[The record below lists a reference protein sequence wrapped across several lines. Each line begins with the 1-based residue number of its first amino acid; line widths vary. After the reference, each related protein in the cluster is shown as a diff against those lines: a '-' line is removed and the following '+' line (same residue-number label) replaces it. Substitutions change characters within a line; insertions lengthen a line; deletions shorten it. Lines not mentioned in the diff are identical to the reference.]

1 MFLTGN
7 NTNARSESDC
17 CSRENSSQ
25 VFQPETVPSNRSTE
39 TTPQNIEVYNDRNFT
54 NHTTEDVIRIGERLQ
69 HQFYNM
75 TEESRVPFTT
85 SPSHHTGNWKTAFLY
100 NLSQV
105 VAHIFPS
112 TVQPIRVKPT
122 RMPPSPTP
130 PPEGTTTAETSTSE
144 NKVTTISKEQEV
156 TTSQAEKDQYLKDL
170 KDLLEKFTKI
180 SDEIRGKFD
189 RLFLKNV
196 IVAQDGF
203 FNFCLLKGL
212 GNINDETRAE
222 YLEKELKL
230 PTEEIEQ
237 YKKLK
242 ETNKEKIA
250 AIVKQ
255 LNEKLG
261 SDRVKIKD
269 IKELQSMKQAR
280 NVYNYDALIGHVGD
294 WSDRRVRDRLG
305 YGCRFSPDGALAR
318 GHANSKWPRELPQ
331 IPRGIYETIYLG

>member
-1 MFLTGN
+1 MKKVAFDAAIQDL
-7 NTNARSESDC
+7 RSATDES
-17 CSRENSSQ
+17 
-25 VFQPETVPSNRSTE
+25 T
-39 TTPQNIEVYNDRNFT
+39 
-54 NHTTEDVIRIGERLQ
+54 
-69 HQFYNM
+69 
-75 TEESRVPFTT
+75 
-85 SPSHHTGNWKTAFLY
+85 KAFVKDYDELKQKY
-100 NLSQV
+100 EKK
-105 VAHIFPS
+105 VA
-112 TVQPIRVKPT
+112 
-122 RMPPSPTP
+122 
-130 PPEGTTTAETSTSE
+130 E
-144 NKVTTISKEQEV
+144 

-305 YGCRFSPDGALAR
+305 YGYRFSPDGALAR